1 MALFF
6 IVYILLLTNFTLE
19 NSITYFIKHNDT
31 TEAAIEEGRKLLNN
45 PNAPRYSS
53 MDELKAALEV

>member
-1 MALFF
+1 MAK
-6 IVYILLLTNFTLE
+6 TNLNIRTDKGLPFEL
-19 NSITYFIKHNDT
+19 KLDVPNDT
-31 TEAAIEEGRKLLNN
+31 TEAATEEGRKLLNN